1 MLEAVHNCFG
11 AGRKPAFTRRESG
24 ARPQIQDAINHFRE
38 FEKMHV
44 YKDLWRET
52 VNRKILRDCNKKAKK
67 QMTKLIL

>member
-1 MLEAVHNCFG
+1 MPG
-11 AGRKPAFTRRESG
+11 
-24 ARPQIQDAINHFRE
+24 AINHFCE

>member
-1 MLEAVHNCFG
+1 MPG
-11 AGRKPAFTRRESG
+11 AIK
-24 ARPQIQDAINHFRE
+24 HFCE
-38 FEKMHV
+38 FKKMHV